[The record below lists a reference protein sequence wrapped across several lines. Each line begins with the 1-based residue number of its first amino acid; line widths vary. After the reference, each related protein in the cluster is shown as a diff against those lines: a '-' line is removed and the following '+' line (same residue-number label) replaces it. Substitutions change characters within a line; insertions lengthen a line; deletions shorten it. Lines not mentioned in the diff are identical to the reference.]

1 VHSVPIVSIV
11 GRSRSGKTLL
21 MEQLIAEFKR
31 RGYRV
36 AALKHSRGGMEVD
49 YPGKD
54 SWRFTQ
60 AGSDAVFVSSPGKLA
75 LIKSVERE
83 PEIDEILRTIG
94 PDFDIVLAEGFK
106 RSNLPKI
113 EVHRGDLGGELVCPS
128 DELLAVV
135 TDAQLDAGVARLPM
149 GDAGAIADL
158 IEQSVVRPVQAG
170 GVRSPVA
177 NEEELW
183 QI

>member
-1 VHSVPIVSIV
+1 MHSVPIVSIV

-54 SWRFTQ
+54 SWRFTK
-60 AGSDAVFVSSPGKLA
+60 AGSDAVLVSSPGKLA

-83 PEIDEILRTIG
+83 PEIDEILRMIG

-106 RSNLPKI
+106 RSSLPKI
-113 EVHRGDLGGELVCPS
+113 EVYRRDLGGELVCSS

-135 TDAQLDAGVARLPM
+135 TDAQLDAGVARLSM
-149 GDAGAIADL
+149 NDTGAIADL
-158 IEQSVVRPVQAG
+158 IEQSVVRPVQAS

-177 NEEELW
+177 NEEELK

>member
-1 VHSVPIVSIV
+1 MHSVPIVSIV

-21 MEQLIAEFKR
+21 MEQLIAEFKG

-54 SWRFTQ
+54 SWRFTK
-60 AGSDAVFVSSPGKLA
+60 AGSDAVLVSSPGKLA

-135 TDAQLDAGVARLPM
+135 TDVQLDAGVARLSM
-149 GDAGAIADL
+149 NDTGAIADL
-158 IEQSVVRPVQAG
+158 IEQSVVRPVQAS

-177 NEEELW
+177 NEEELQ

>member
-1 VHSVPIVSIV
+1 MHSVPIVSIV

-75 LIKSVERE
+75 LIKSVEHE
-83 PEIDEILRTIG
+83 PDIEEILRTIG

-113 EVHRGDLGGELVCPS
+113 EVHRGDLGDELVCQS

-135 TDAQLDAGVARLPM
+135 TDAQLDAGVARLSM
-149 GDAGAIADL
+149 GETRAIADL
-158 IEQSVVRPVQAG
+158 IEQSVVRPVQVS
-170 GVRSPVA
+170 GVRPPVV
-177 NEEELW
+177 NEEGL
-183 QI
+183 